1 MDSADQITVELV
13 PVVTNDVRALVGE
26 LGRILSAEYTPEQ
39 RHGLTP
45 DQIFKPDIRF
55 FLARLNG
62 PVVAVSGWRSS
73 QTLRR

>member
-1 MDSADQITVELV
+1 MNSADQITVELV

-73 QTLRR
+73 QTLPR